1 MKIVKKIYWFYRGF
15 RCYLLIMW
23 NNDNDLWDVY
33 NDRVLCVYELN
44 GFKIYIK
51 IVIFNLKVII

>member
-1 MKIVKKIYWFYRGF
+1 
-15 RCYLLIMW
+15 MW

-51 IVIFNLKVII
+51 IVIFNLKVIIEIFCIKINYVYCYLKLL